1 MILNELIKETQKN
14 QMISTL
20 LKYYKVESVKMKYK
34 SMKDHAYFN
43 VETGTMELST
53 RYKKLK
59 DSQVKDFLIT
69 MIHEIRH
76 AMDSKKY
83 GWKKFKETYE
93 MEIAKW
99 QAEHP
104 KDVDGWMRNKREAI
118 SYEKE
123 AEDFGQKN
131 WKQWYNKFKKQNLI

>member
-20 LKYYKVESVKMKYK
+20 LKHYNVESVKMKYK

-53 RYKKLK
+53 KYKNLK
-59 DSQVKDFLIT
+59 ARQVKEFLIT
-69 MIHEIRH
+69 MVHEIRH

-83 GWKKFKETYE
+83 GWRKFKGMWEYE
-93 MEIAKW
+93 ANMITQGHREGKTHPYKDNPHEI
-99 QAEHP
+99 
-104 KDVDGWMRNKREAI
+104 
-118 SYEKE
+118 E
-123 AEDFGQKN
+123 AEEFGQKHWN
-131 WKQWYNKFKKQNLI
+131 KWYKQFKKEGLI

>member
-20 LKYYKVESVKMKYK
+20 LKHYKVESVKMKYK

-53 RYKKLK
+53 RYKNLK
-59 DSQVKDFLIT
+59 DSQVKEFLIT
-69 MIHEIRH
+69 MVHEIRH

-83 GWKKFKETYE
+83 GWRKFKGMWEYE
-93 MEIAKW
+93 ANMITQGHVKGKTDPYKDNPHEI
-99 QAEHP
+99 
-104 KDVDGWMRNKREAI
+104 
-118 SYEKE
+118 E
-123 AEDFGQKN
+123 AEEFGQKN
-131 WKQWYNKFKKQNLI
+131 WKQWYSKFKKQNLI